1 MKNILANKKWLNI
14 IALLFLVISLSSC
27 SKQVEELGS
36 DRLFTDGPI
45 YGISMFY
52 LIWMMLFSIIV
63 IICGVTGFTPN
74 TDNIWIDGKRHTIT
88 TYEKTEPSSLDTIL
102 SMLYWAY
109 RKPLSL
115 VLGVI
120 LQTLIFYMTGKIN
133 IWLDI
138 IIIALSQYAT
148 YWFVNNCPTIIKILF
163 YILLITAIVTLTY
176 YIVIF
181 INAMGEM

>member
-1 MKNILANKKWLNI
+1 MKNILVNKKWICI
-14 IALLFLVISLSSC
+14 IALLLLVVSLSSC
-27 SKQVEELGS
+27 SGQVEELGS
-36 DRLFTDGPI
+36 GNLFTDGPI
-45 YGISMFY
+45 YSISMFY
-52 LIWMMLFSIIV
+52 LIWMMIFSIIV
-63 IICGVTGFTPN
+63 IICGVTGITPN
-74 TDNIWIDGKRHTIT
+74 MNEVWIDGKRHTIT
-88 TYEKTEPSSLDTIL
+88 TYEKREPSSLDTIL

-148 YWFVNNCPTIIKILF
+148 YWFVKNCPTIIRILF
-163 YILLITAIVTLTY
+163 YILLIAAIVTLAY